1 MKIKTASAIPKIEV
15 RGGESI
21 NPYSYWRLPAM
32 KSFMGLGKTTI
43 YELMH
48 TDPSFPRPVKIGK
61 ATAWRSDEVIA
72 WMDNR
77 PRVEFIGEAA

>member
-1 MKIKTASAIPKIEV
+1 MENKAIVIAGV
-15 RGGESI
+15 DSVSH
-21 NPYSYWRLPAM
+21 YSYWRLPTM
-32 KSFMGLGKTTI
+32 KIFTGLSKTTI